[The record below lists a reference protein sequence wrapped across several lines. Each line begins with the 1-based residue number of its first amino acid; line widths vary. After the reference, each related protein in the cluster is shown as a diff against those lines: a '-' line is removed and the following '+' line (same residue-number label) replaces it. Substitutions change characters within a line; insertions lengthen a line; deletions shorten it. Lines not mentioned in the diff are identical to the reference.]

1 MNACFRHAGPNNS
14 MTCKVAGWG
23 LTIYPNGTQDH
34 IPDILQD
41 KVKTLFPEKSQSTT
55 PEGEFFISGDFW

>member
-1 MNACFRHAGPNNS
+1 